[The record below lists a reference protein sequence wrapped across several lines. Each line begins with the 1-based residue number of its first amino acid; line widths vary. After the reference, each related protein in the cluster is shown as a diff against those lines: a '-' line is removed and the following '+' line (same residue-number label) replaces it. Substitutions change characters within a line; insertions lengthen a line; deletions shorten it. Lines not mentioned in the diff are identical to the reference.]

1 MIRKAIT
8 LTGIAAIAAGA
19 FLLAPAE
26 SKTAEAAKGPTIV
39 DIAAGN
45 PNFTTLVAAVQ
56 EAGLVDTLNGN
67 RQFTVFA
74 PTNDAFAGIGLNAGN
89 IGAVPDDVV
98 RGILLY
104 HVAPGN
110 REASDVIDSDKI
122 RTMSRG
128 FLYPVLTTS
137 GLTIEAENSS
147 ANVVAADIDA
157 SNGVIHVVDAVL
169 LP

>member
-1 MIRKAIT
+1 MIRKVIA
-8 LTGIAAIAAGA
+8 LTGIAALAAAA
-19 FLLAPAE
+19 FILAPAE
-26 SKTAEAAKGPTIV
+26 TKTAEAGKGPTIV

-45 PNFTTLVAAVQ
+45 PDFTTLVAAVQ

-74 PTNDAFAGIGLNAGN
+74 PTNDAFADIGLNAGN
-89 IGAVPDDVV
+89 IGTVPDEDLK
-98 RGILLY
+98 GILLY

-110 REASDVIDSDKI
+110 REASDVLDSDKI
-122 RTMSRG
+122 RTMSRE
-128 FLYPVLTTS
+128 FLYPVLTDS
-137 GLTIEAENSS
+137 GLTIEAENST

-157 SNGVIHVVDAVL
+157 SNGVIHVVDTVL

>member
-1 MIRKAIT
+1 MIRAILA
-8 LTGIAAIAAGA
+8 LTGLTIVAGA
-19 FLLAPAE
+19 AFLMAP
-26 SKTAEAAKGPTIV
+26 SDTKTAEAAKGPTIV
-39 DIAAGN
+39 EIAASN

-74 PTNDAFAGIGLNAGN
+74 PTNDAFAAIGLNAGN
-89 IGAVPDDVV
+89 IGTVPDEDLK
-98 RGILLY
+98 GILLY

-110 REASDVIDSDKI
+110 REASDVLDSDRI
-122 RTMSRG
+122 RTMSRA
-128 FLYPVLTTS
+128 FLYPVLTNS
-137 GLTIEAENSS
+137 GLTIEAENST

-157 SNGVIHVVDAVL
+157 SNGVVHVVDAVL

>member
-1 MIRKAIT
+1 MIRKVMMLA
-8 LTGIAAIAAGA
+8 GIAAVAATA

-26 SKTAEAAKGPTIV
+26 SRTAEAVKDPTIV

-74 PTNDAFAGIGLNAGN
+74 PTNDAFAAIGLNAGN
-89 IGAVPDDVV
+89 IAAVPDDVLK
-98 RGILLY
+98 GILLY

-110 REASDVIDSDKI
+110 REASDVLDSDKI
-122 RTMSRG
+122 RTMSRE
-128 FLYPVLTTS
+128 FLYPVLTNS
-137 GLTIEAENSS
+137 GLTIEAENST

-157 SNGVIHVVDAVL
+157 SNGVIHVVDTVL

>member
-8 LTGIAAIAAGA
+8 LTGIAAMAAAA

-26 SKTAEAAKGPTIV
+26 TKTAEAAKGPTIV
-39 DIAAGN
+39 EIAAGN

-56 EAGLVDTLNGN
+56 EAGLVETLDGN

-74 PTNDAFAGIGLNAGN
+74 PTNDAFADIGLDAGN
-89 IGAVPDDVV
+89 IGTVPDEVLK
-98 RGILLY
+98 GILLY

-110 REASDVIDSDKI
+110 REASDVLDSDKI

-128 FLYPVLTTS
+128 FLYPVLTNS
-137 GLTIEAENSS
+137 GLTIEAENST